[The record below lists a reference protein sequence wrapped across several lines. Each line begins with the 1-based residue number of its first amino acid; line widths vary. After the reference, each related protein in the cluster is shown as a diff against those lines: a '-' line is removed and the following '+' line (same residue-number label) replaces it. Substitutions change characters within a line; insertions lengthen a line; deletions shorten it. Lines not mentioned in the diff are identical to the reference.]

1 MDQDLQ
7 EEIEYIK
14 TMEELSD
21 DEKNKLLSMLENG
34 ENPVEVLAKIED
46 ILQEKID
53 AVFESAGVTLEES
66 NPEYQ
71 AKYQEMLAEMQ
82 AAELD
87 FNQEM
92 DAIKIET
99 DHLKDVA
106 SEEIDQVKIEAI
118 KSKIAN

>member
-1 MDQDLQ
+1 MDQALQ

-21 DEKNKLLSMLENG
+21 DEKNKFLSMLENG

-53 AVFESAGVTLEES
+53 AVFESAGITLDES
-66 NPEYQ
+66 DPEYQ

>member
-1 MDQDLQ
+1 
-7 EEIEYIK
+7 
-14 TMEELSD
+14 
-21 DEKNKLLSMLENG
+21 MLENG

-53 AVFESAGVTLEES
+53 AVFESAGITLDES
-66 NPEYQ
+66 DPEYQ